1 VKPRYDPRVFLALCL
16 SRLTQDKLVAL
27 QEQLRPQLTN
37 WHWIP
42 VHSFHL
48 TLRFFGEIQESRVGE
63 IRSICQD
70 LAPHLA
76 PFQFNITKV
85 DFFGKP
91 EHARVLFATGEL
103 TSGMLSLVKAINQH
117 FPENS
122 ADQRREFRPHI
133 TLAKAR
139 KFMEPRDEA
148 RNAKILAKLRELGPP
163 EGLDLNTV
171 HREFVLM
178 ETLWVGRSVEYEIRE
193 RFPLSLSE
201 P

>member
-1 VKPRYDPRVFLALCL
+1 MKPRYDPRVFLALCL
-16 SRLTQDKLVAL
+16 SRITQDKLALL
-27 QEQLRPQLTN
+27 QEQLSPQLIN

-42 VHSFHL
+42 ALNFHL
-48 TLRFFGEIQESRVGE
+48 TLRFFGEVEEPRLPE
-63 IRSICQD
+63 IDAACRELSPQ
-70 LAPHLA
+70 LS
-76 PFQFNITKV
+76 PFQFNINKL

-91 EHARVLFATGEL
+91 EHARVLFATGDL
-103 TSGMLSLVKAINQH
+103 TSGMLSLVKAINSR

-148 RNAKILAKLRELGPP
+148 RNARVLAKLREQGPP
-163 EGLDLNTV
+163 DSLDLNTV

-178 ETLWVGRSVEYEIRE
+178 ETLWVGRTVEYQVRE
-193 RFPLSLSE
+193 RYPLSQAE
-201 P
+201 I